1 MAVSS
6 NIIWI
11 SKKDDK
17 IIDFLKTFE
26 SSRFYKCYYFHSNEE
41 AISKIKTFRFE
52 ETFIIVNGNLYIQFI
67 EQFQN
72 NLKDLYIVPKIII
85 FTDNKED
92 FINRNNE
99 YKKIINHPFYNSGGI
114 KSNFDEIN
122 NFISNPICERK
133 ILSNNYDDKHLV
145 FEYIES
151 KEQLL
156 LPMFYKTLLE
166 VISNDK
172 INSFNQFL
180 FNKYHNKSDSLDIL
194 LNSIKSVS
202 EIPIELLSKYYTR
215 IYTEQNSYFYGDLNK
230 DLRENKRNDYLSFI
244 KVLYEGV
251 KIQSLPIS
259 SDKILYRGSLLS
271 KVEIEK
277 IKSYLNNKKEGLP
290 GAIVFSKAFL
300 SFTKEK
306 NIAHYFLNA
315 NKNINIE
322 LFSKVLFILEKDE
335 NIDYS
340 LSTHADIEELSYF
353 NEKEI
358 LFFPFSS
365 FEIKEINEINGNY
378 EKIYEIRLLY
388 LGKYT
393 KEFSK
398 SKDFEKEK
406 YIPNTEFKKQIVQF
420 GLIRP
425 EIINENTNTRKIIRI
440 YEEYKDN
447 IVRNRNKNQNI
458 KQIVRSIEEKEKD
471 RNLNNNEKRDIKQSV
486 NNIEE
491 NEKNRKLN
499 NNKKKDIRQSIN
511 IFEQKEKNTNIKNN
525 EKKDIRQSISIFE
538 LKEKKR
544 NLNNNEAKDIRLT
557 VNIFEKKDRSENL
570 NKNMRQSI
578 NNIEE
583 KEKNRNLKYNEKK
596 DIRQSINIFEQK
608 EKIRNLNNND
618 KKDIRQS
625 INIFEQKERRKLKL
639 NENEENQKFRNTLQN
654 KNEMIRNTKTDKEK
668 DIKQLI
674 RNIEEKEKNIS
685 NDNKNKDIRNT
696 EKNNSD
702 SSNACKEKDIKQLIR
717 NIEEK
722 EKNISNDNKNKD
734 IKNTEKNNLDPSN
747 TFKEKDIKKLIKN
760 LEENE
765 GRKNEDINES
775 RLNQLIQIKKLDK
788 IKIDENEIKNTNKIR
803 KTIKEKE
810 ITIDLDDNLDL
821 ENSEFVSDLIGKEI
835 IYFSDFISKIPIA
848 KLFNQAQE
856 RIFLI
861 TNVSIYIL
869 KGNKLKRRI
878 KIEDI
883 TGITISLIN
892 DQFIIHGNAAEYDLL
907 FSSPKRKE
915 IITILEYLSK
925 IISDKDLLF
934 CEKNEEDLSK
944 FAVSRKERKKNPLLN
959 KINSNELISIFIY
972 INSKN

>member
-1 MAVSS
+1 MAVLS

-11 SKKDDK
+11 SKNEDK

-26 SSRFYKCYYFHSNEE
+26 SSSFYKCYHFPSIEE
-41 AISKIKTFRFE
+41 AISKIKTFRFD

-85 FTDNKED
+85 FTDNKEE
-92 FINRNNE
+92 FINKNNE

-114 KSNFDEIN
+114 KSNFDEIS

-133 ILSNNYDDKHLV
+133 IISNNYDDKQLV
-145 FEYIES
+145 FEYIDS

-156 LPMFYKTLLE
+156 LPMLYKTLLD
-166 VISNDK
+166 VVSNDK
-172 INSFNQFL
+172 IDAFNQYL
-180 FNKYHNKSDSLDIL
+180 FNKYYNKSSSLDIL

-215 IYTEQNSYFYGDLNK
+215 IYTEENSYFYGDLNK
-230 DLRENKRNDYLSFI
+230 DLRENKRNNYLSFI

-277 IKSYLNNKKEGLP
+277 IKKYLNNKKEGLP

-306 NIAHYFLNA
+306 NIAYYFLNA
-315 NKNINIE
+315 NKNTNKE
-322 LFSKVLFILEKDE
+322 FFSKVLFILDKDE
-335 NIDYS
+335 SVDYS

-365 FEIKEINEINGNY
+365 FEIKEIKEVNGKY

-398 SKDFEKEK
+398 TEIFEKEK
-406 YIPNTEFKKQIVQF
+406 NIPNTEFKKQIVQF
-420 GLIRP
+420 GLIKP
-425 EIINENTNTRKIIRI
+425 EIINENTSTRKIIKI

-447 IVRNRNKNQNI
+447 IVKNRNKNKNI
-458 KQIVRSIEEKEKD
+458 KQIVRSIEEKEKEKN
-471 RNLNNNEKRDIKQSV
+471 RNLNNNEKKDIRQSINIFEQKGKNRNLNNDETKDMRLSV
-486 NNIEE
+486 NIFEQKGKNDNLNN
-491 NEKNRKLN
+491 NEKKDIRQSMNHIKEKEKNSYLKNNEKKDLKQLINGVEEKEKEKNLKNSEKKDIRQSINIFEPKEKNKNLN

-511 IFEQKEKNTNIKNN
+511 IFEDKEK
-525 EKKDIRQSISIFE
+525 
-538 LKEKKR
+538 
-544 NLNNNEAKDIRLT
+544 
-557 VNIFEKKDRSENL
+557 
-570 NKNMRQSI
+570 
-578 NNIEE
+578 
-583 KEKNRNLKYNEKK
+583 
-596 DIRQSINIFEQK
+596 
-608 EKIRNLNNND
+608 
-618 KKDIRQS
+618 
-625 INIFEQKERRKLKL
+625 RKLKL
-639 NENEENQKFRNTLQN
+639 NENKENKKLRNTLQN
-654 KNEMIRNTKTDKEK
+654 KNVIIRNTKTDKEK

-685 NDNKNKDIRNT
+685 NDNNNKNEIIRNT
-696 EKNNSD
+696 KTD
-702 SSNACKEKDIKQLIR
+702 KEKDIKQL
-717 NIEEK
+717 EEK
-722 EKNISNDNKNKD
+722 EKNIINDNKNED
-734 IKNTEKNNLDPSN
+734 IRNIEKNNLDPSI
-747 TFKEKDIKKLIKN
+747 TSKEKYKKQLIKK

-765 GRKNEDINES
+765 GKNIERKNEDIKES
-775 RLNQLIQIKKLDK
+775 RLNQLTQIKSLDN
-788 IKIDENEIKNTNKIR
+788 INIKNSKKNR
-803 KTIKEKE
+803 KTVKEKGF
-810 ITIDLDDNLDL
+810 TIDLDDNLDL
-821 ENSEFVSDLIGKEI
+821 ENSQFVNNLIGKEI
-835 IYFSDFISKIPIA
+835 IYFSDFITKIQIS
-848 KLFNQAQE
+848 KLFNQTQE

-861 TNVSIYIL
+861 TNMSLYIL
-869 KGNKLKRRI
+869 KGNKLRRRI

-883 TGITISLIN
+883 TAITISSKN

-915 IITILEYLSK
+915 IITILEYLCL

-934 CEKNEEDLSK
+934 CEKNEEDLEK
-944 FAVSRKERKKNPLLN
+944 FAVSKKERKKNPVLN
-959 KINSNELISIFIY
+959 KINSDELIPISIY